1 MSENF
6 WGNPTLEPK
15 RAYRWLL
22 SIPGLEDATWIVKKI
37 NKPSFSVTE
46 TEHNFI
52 NHKFYYPGRVE
63 WNTVSMTLVDPV
75 SPDATEKL
83 MAILTA
89 MGYNFPSTYAEATK
103 TTITK
108 EEATAALTSVKIRQ
122 IGGGSGGSGAAEDVI
137 EEWTLQRC
145 WFKSVTF
152 GDLDYESDEIIN
164 IEVEMRYDWATHSKT
179 AT

>member
-37 NKPSFSVTE
+37 NKPSFAVTE
-46 TEHNFI
+46 TEHNFL

-75 SPDATEKL
+75 TPDAKEKL
-83 MAILTA
+83 VAILTA
-89 MGYNFPSTYAEATK
+89 MGYQTPDTLANATK
-103 TTITK
+103 TTISK
-108 EEATAALTSVKIRQ
+108 SEATDALTSVKIRQ
-122 IGGGSGGSGAAEDVI
+122 IDGGTASTEAAVI

-152 GDLDYESDEIIN
+152 GDLDYESDEIVN

-179 AT
+179 ST

>member
-1 MSENF
+1 MSDNF
-6 WGNPTLEPK
+6 WGNPSVEQK

-22 SIPGLEDATWIVKKI
+22 SIPGLDGAEWIVKKI

-63 WNTVSMTLVDPV
+63 WNTVSLTIVDPV
-75 SPDATEKL
+75 TPDSTQNL
-83 MAILTA
+83 IGLLVA
-89 MGYNFPSTYAEATK
+89 MGYNYPSSFAEATQ

-108 EEATAALTSVKIRQ
+108 EEATAALESVKIRQ
-122 IGGGSGGSGAAEDVI
+122 IGGGSATAAASEDVI
-137 EEWTLQRC
+137 EEWTLKRC
-145 WFKSVTF
+145 WIKSVSF
-152 GDLDYESDEIIN
+152 GDLDYESDEIVN
-164 IEVEMRYDWATHSKT
+164 IELELRYDWAEHSPT